1 MSRPFVIM
9 SQYIN
14 RKKWSFSFMSFIYI
28 DHILMSFNGEYVPSK
43 KKQANAAWPPRPAT
57 EADPGPGAGW
67 DGSGGLWEKNG
78 DMGYDHRT
86 WWFSKIYIIGKK
98 TASEVSLGKQSKNIR
113 I

>member
-1 MSRPFVIM
+1 MSI
-9 SQYIN
+9 
-14 RKKWSFSFMSFIYI
+14 IYI
-28 DHILMSFNGEYVPSK
+28 YHILMSFNGEYDPSK
-43 KKQANAAWPPRPAT
+43 RKQANAAWPPRPAT

-98 TASEVSLGKQSKNIR
+98 TASKVSLGKQSKNIR